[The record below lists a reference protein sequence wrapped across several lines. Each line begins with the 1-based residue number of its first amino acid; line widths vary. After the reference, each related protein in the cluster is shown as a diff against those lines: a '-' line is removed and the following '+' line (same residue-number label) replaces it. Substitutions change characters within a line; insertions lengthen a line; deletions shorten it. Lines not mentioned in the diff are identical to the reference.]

1 MLVGENR
8 EDADMTGQHI
18 FYIVV
23 ALGALLALAVA
34 GAPLLAVAA
43 LPVLAAVAIHAVAP
57 KPEPVKV
64 RARR

>member
-1 MLVGENR
+1 
-8 EDADMTGQHI
+8 MTGQHI